1 LFLIDLTLCT
11 TASSVDAERAF
22 SEGRWEV
29 GHLQHNMSSQ
39 TFKAKMATGSW
50 SKTPLLNLDD
60 IKHIINDHITRWKG
74 RQEEEDGDGLDINE
88 IEGLD

>member
-1 LFLIDLTLCT
+1 
-11 TASSVDAERAF
+11 
-22 SEGRWEV
+22 
-29 GHLQHNMSSQ
+29 
-39 TFKAKMATGSW
+39 MATGSW
-50 SKTPLLNLDD
+50 SKMPLLDLND